1 MWRRPVKEL
10 EVAEH
15 AVANIGAP
23 MGLPATQRTSLGITP
38 TQCLHFRKFHTSGIW
53 IIPMLTAPIHVYD
66 DSSWT
71 LPSPRRTPRNIAQVD
86 FTQYRLEDTFAG
98 GRYKVLHKLG
108 YGSSTFLHDLAC
120 SGPIATRAIST
131 LEWPCKL

>member
-86 FTQYRLEDTFAG
+86 FTQYRLETPLLEVDIRFYTNWG
-98 GRYKVLHKLG
+98 TGVQR
-108 YGSSTFLHDLAC
+108 SSTIWLAQDQ
-120 SGPIATRAIST
+120 
-131 LEWPCKL
+131 